1 MLAVLATFILL
12 LNPIKIM
19 YLQSIAHSTPRNSL
33 TQKECWEV
41 LNQSEALNDLTQRS
55 VLLLEKILL
64 GDSGIERRHFE
75 TDSVET
81 LFSLD
86 AESLNQ
92 QFERAAPQLA
102 SQALCKAL
110 DAAELQ
116 ATDLDAL
123 FICTCSGYLCPGLS
137 SYVSEKMGLKSN
149 AYLQDIVGLGCGA
162 AIPTLRSA
170 AGFLATMPEAKVAV
184 IAVEICS
191 AAFYLDNDPGVL
203 ISACLFGDAASA
215 SIWSMDPNRTGYR
228 ISNFDTLHRPEE
240 RELLRFVNSGGKLR
254 NKLHRS
260 VPEKAASAVA
270 QLYSQTQHSAGEQI
284 ANHTGGRDVIDALEQ
299 VLPSKLS
306 PSRATLKRY
315 GNTSSPSV
323 LITLQDMLEPATA
336 KQLWLTSFGAGFAAH
351 SVSLKQE

>member
-1 MLAVLATFILL
+1 
-12 LNPIKIM
+12 M
-19 YLQSIAHSTPRNSL
+19 YLQSIAHSTPRAAL
-33 TQKECWEV
+33 TQKECWQI
-41 LNQSEALNDLTQRS
+41 LNQSQALDPLTERS
-55 VLLLEKILL
+55 VLMLEKILL

-75 TDSVET
+75 SDSVET

-92 QFERAAPQLA
+92 QFERAAPRLA
-102 SQALCKAL
+102 SQALRKAL
-110 DAAELQ
+110 DTAELR
-116 ATDLDAL
+116 AADLDAL

-137 SYVSEKMGLKSN
+137 SYVSQHMGLKTDT
-149 AYLQDIVGLGCGA
+149 YLQDIVGLGCGA

-170 AGFLATMPEAKVAV
+170 AGFLAIQPQAKVAV
-184 IAVEICS
+184 IAVEVCS

-228 ISNFDTLHRPEE
+228 ISNFDTLHRPED

-260 VPEKAASAVA
+260 VPEKAGSAVA
-270 QLYSQTQHSAGEQI
+270 QLYSQTQHPAGERI

-299 VLPSKLS
+299 VLPSQLS

-323 LITLQDMLEPATA
+323 LITLQDMLEPAT
-336 KQLWLTSFGAGFAAH
+336 KPKNLWLTSFGAGFAAH
-351 SVSLKQE
+351 SVTLQQE

>member
-1 MLAVLATFILL
+1 
-12 LNPIKIM
+12 M
-19 YLQSIAHSTPRNSL
+19 YLQSIAHSTPRTAL
-33 TQKECWEV
+33 TQQECWAV
-41 LNQSEALNDLTQRS
+41 LNQSQALEPLTQRS
-55 VLLLEKILL
+55 VLLLEKILT

-75 TDSVET
+75 TESVET

-92 QFERAAPQLA
+92 QFERAAPRLS
-102 SQALCKAL
+102 SQALRKAL

-123 FICTCSGYLCPGLS
+123 LICTCSGYLCPGVS
-137 SYVSEKMGLKSN
+137 SYVSQQMGLKTA

-170 AGFLATMPEAKVAV
+170 AGFLSAQPNAKVAV
-184 IAVEICS
+184 IAVEVCS

-215 SIWSMDPNRTGYR
+215 SIWSMDSNRTGYR
-228 ISNFDTLHRPEE
+228 AANFDTLHRPED

-254 NKLHRS
+254 NKLHRT
-260 VPEKAASAVA
+260 VPVKAGSAVA
-270 QLYSQTQHSAGEQI
+270 QLYSQTQHPAGERI
-284 ANHTGGRDVIDALEQ
+284 VNHTGGRDVIDALEQ
-299 VLPSKLS
+299 VLPSELS

-323 LITLQDMLEPATA
+323 LITLQEMLEQDTEV
-336 KQLWLTSFGAGFAAH
+336 KDLWLTSFGAGFAAH
-351 SVSLKQE
+351 SVSLRRE